1 MQKIANMNVALRALA
16 VERDKDL
23 EQVQL
28 KFMTKQEELVIIVNE
43 LKKKLNGLNRGIDCE
58 LQVRDTIND

>member
-58 LQVRDTIND
+58 L